1 MTNVALTDADIARVQ
16 ASFKKVAPISDE
28 AARIFYARL
37 FEVAPSVQPM
47 FKAPLEEQGRKLM
60 ATLAVVVNGLRNLE
74 KIVPVAQKLAIQH
87 VQYGVR
93 PEHYQTVGECLSY
106 TLQTA
111 LGDEMTPELESSWA
125 KAYATL
131 SRVMISAAYGTE
143 ELAAAV

>member
-1 MTNVALTDADIARVQ
+1 MTDVALTKTDIARVQ
-16 ASFKKVAPISDE
+16 ASFKKVAPISNE

-60 ATLAVVVNGLRNLE
+60 ATLAVVVKGLRNLE
-74 KIVPVAQKLAIQH
+74 KIVPVAEKLAVQH

-93 PEHYQTVGECLSY
+93 PEHYDTVGECLIH
-106 TLQTA
+106 TLRTA
-111 LGDEMTPELESSWA
+111 LGDEMTSELESSWE

-131 SRVMISAAYGTE
+131 SSVMISAAYGGE
-143 ELAAAV
+143 ELKRAG